1 MQSQAKGDKMDL
13 LHRIHSENT
22 PSSLE
27 ANLSAYVTEIK
38 SFIQEGGG
46 YHVGQKVRLSKKVTR
61 NGVTTQPGV
70 YSVEEYKAS
79 NNTVRINTQF
89 VSTGNMQHVTSLFG
103 ENYYVN
109 HIGRELNTQ
118 IIRFGL
124 EKYFENQGGHSGIK
138 LDNPDGGGY
147 RPVSFNFILAS

>member
-1 MQSQAKGDKMDL
+1 MQSQAKGGNMDIH
-13 LHRIHSENT
+13 HRIHSENT

-27 ANLSAYVTEIK
+27 ANLPSYVAEIK
-38 SFIQEGGG
+38 AYLNGGG
-46 YHVGQKVRLSKKVTR
+46 AEAER
-61 NGVTTQPGV
+61 
-70 YSVEEYKAS
+70 
-79 NNTVRINTQF
+79 
-89 VSTGNMQHVTSLFG
+89 
-103 ENYYVN
+103 YYVN

-147 RPVSFNFILAS
+147 RPVSVNFILAS